1 VEFRIS
7 EKEGLLVI
15 KFLGMYDPVWIGELR
30 SYGDCRFDKRRKE
43 WLLPWSKMTC
53 DSLADILPVRELKSM

>member
-1 VEFRIS
+1 MEFRIS